1 MNTYKFQSESEY
13 QLWCQ
18 NKINAIYYANIAMN
32 DDKIKDV
39 VQEIARTLHCSEHE
53 RLVKPEP
60 NMFILEYSTGEYDD
74 YRSSTQPM
82 KWFGTKESLDTHLR
96 ELYSTWKQASNRI
109 SWNDSKYHEKQRA
122 ACKLATVECED
133 TSFCVAE
140 LAELHDSYIDLRV
153 FDFDEW
159 VNWHIFRS

>member
-1 MNTYKFQSESEY
+1 MTTYKFDSENAY

-32 DDKIKDV
+32 NQKITET
-39 VQEIARTLHCSEHE
+39 VQEIAHTLHCSEHE

-60 NMFILEYSTGEYDD
+60 NMFILEYSTGEYDE

-109 SWNDSKYHEKQRA
+109 AWNDRNYDKKHDN
-122 ACKLATVECED
+122 ACKLATVECEG
-133 TSFCVAE
+133 TSFCVAS
-140 LAELHDSYIDLRV
+140 LHDSYSKGIQYLRV
-153 FDFDEW
+153 YEFDEW
-159 VNWHIFRS
+159 VKEHG